1 MMSTRNKIIACL
13 VVILL
18 SVFFG
23 WKSNTIYTG
32 YLNEKILLKQ
42 EAVQETIRAGQAEI
56 AKQFEEQKVV
66 LHDLAEKN
74 KSTTT
79 KIIQEN
85 QSIYSQ
91 TCIDQ
96 AGLHQ
101 LKKYKD
107 ASRGL
112 K

>member
-1 MMSTRNKIIACL
+1 MITRNKIIAYL

-18 SVFFG
+18 SVLIG

-32 YLNEKILLKQ
+32 YLNEKILSQQ
-42 EAVQETIRAGQAEI
+42 EAVQETIRTGQAEI
-56 AKQFEEQKVV
+56 TKQFEDRKVI

-85 QSIYSQ
+85 QPIYSQ

-96 AGLHQ
+96 AGL
-101 LKKYKD
+101 D
-107 ASRGL
+107 
-112 K
+112 